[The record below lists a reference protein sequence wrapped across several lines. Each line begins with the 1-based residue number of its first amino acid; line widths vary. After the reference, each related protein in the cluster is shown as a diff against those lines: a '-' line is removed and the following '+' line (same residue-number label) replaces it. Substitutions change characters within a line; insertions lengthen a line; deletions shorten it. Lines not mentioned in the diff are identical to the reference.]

1 MRLRI
6 DSSDD
11 GEGVVTAG
19 KKWPDGDDDMFA
31 PTEKE
36 ESEELGKKQDK
47 FMRLG
52 DIEGQE
58 FELTLA
64 LDQSPI
70 STSQWIR
77 MS

>member
-1 MRLRI
+1 
-6 DSSDD
+6 
-11 GEGVVTAG
+11 
-19 KKWPDGDDDMFA
+19 MFA

-58 FELTLA
+58 LKLTLA

-77 MS
+77 MKLKRRKGRHGL